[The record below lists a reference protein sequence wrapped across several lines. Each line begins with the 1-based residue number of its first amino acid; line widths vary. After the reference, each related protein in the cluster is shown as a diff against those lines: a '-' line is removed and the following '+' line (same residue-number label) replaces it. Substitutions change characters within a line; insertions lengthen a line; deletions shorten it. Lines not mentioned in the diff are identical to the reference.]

1 MPSEAVVRPIVTGIA
16 LRIGVSHPLRFASP
30 SGRRAS
36 QFPIAEAD
44 SIETLEPLKKK
55 LKFKI
60 FGSPMPEK
68 FGFFN
73 YAKKPKL
80 SIFQVFGGV
89 WISMESA

>member
-60 FGSPMPEK
+60 FESQ
-68 FGFFN
+68 
-73 YAKKPKL
+73 KPKL